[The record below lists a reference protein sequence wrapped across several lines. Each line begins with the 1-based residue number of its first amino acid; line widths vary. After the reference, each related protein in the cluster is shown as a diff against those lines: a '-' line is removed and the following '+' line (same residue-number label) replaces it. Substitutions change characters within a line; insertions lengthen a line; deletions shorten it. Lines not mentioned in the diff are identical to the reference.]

1 MSSLFATRCPAL
13 KFTYCKI
20 VPSTVYHATPPH
32 RASPDKPSLSHT
44 TVVQT
49 SNTTTMARGKKK
61 HRPTQKIKQPTTP
74 SSSSPDTTATTTT
87 TTPNPP
93 AVKREDLT
101 TEQELALEAKA
112 QRKAEKAAKAAE
124 RARKKQEKAEI
135 AAMPGPTHVTLRHVL
150 IKHSEA
156 RNSFSKRTLMDVDKT
171 KTEATGELN
180 VMLRQLKGTTSTKEL
195 EELFASLALQHSDC
209 GTHASG
215 GKLDVQRK
223 QMHVNFENVA
233 WGLAVGELG
242 PNVVETESGCHILL
256 RLG

>member
-1 MSSLFATRCPAL
+1 
-13 KFTYCKI
+13 
-20 VPSTVYHATPPH
+20 
-32 RASPDKPSLSHT
+32 
-44 TVVQT
+44 
-49 SNTTTMARGKKK
+49 MARGKKK
-61 HRPTQKIKQPTTP
+61 HRPTQKKKQPTTP
-74 SSSSPDTTATTTT
+74 SSSPDNTATTTST
-87 TTPNPP
+87 TATTPNPP